1 MSRRKLKARDKITR
15 KMTKNGAVEHNAA
28 TGADICVSKREA
40 DFVLCGDKE
49 SEVSFS
55 RTAKIPADK
64 KSKKHLRNKN
74 KYTFQPEKSGDIGS
88 NGITAQTDST
98 VIDTTVQ
105 TEKFV
110 NPKQIL
116 SGDPHKLSFDTS
128 TLPSDIFKA
137 DTSQFQT
144 PDSIVFADN
153 PLSAEERQ
161 SIKSGSLMSESLK
174 SNLRH
179 DKHGRL
185 KFSKDVSDSGIKDAR
200 KHKNRVQPQAETES
214 GTGSNER
221 IAAQTDSKY
230 NPQKDVPGD
239 SQSAVNTSEPEAVT
253 ETNSSRHINA
263 EREIPLEND
272 TSAGRNSP
280 ETAADAPK
288 SANTR
293 KLDKAQRQS
302 DRAITELDKAKA
314 KLPSKKKLRSKL
326 VFDEQSGKSKRKL
339 YFETEVK
346 SQAEHLKGALPLR
359 PFKAAGNTV
368 IGYGHNKIYQTEK
381 ENTAVEAAHKGEIAA
396 EGVARTAIRHHKLA
410 PYAKVA
416 KLERKSMKK
425 SINLSYQKALAE
437 NPQLKSNIISR
448 TYQKRKIKRDYAKA
462 AREAK
467 KNAERVKKAG
477 SAVGK
482 AGNAVAGAVKHHPV
496 ATAAV
501 GIAALLM
508 VSIMSLIGVFGGAGG
523 GGAGGI
529 LAASYLAEDADID
542 NAELLYTELE
552 TDLQLQIAN
561 AETSHPG
568 YDEYRYS
575 VDNIS
580 HDPLAL
586 IAYLTAKYNGFKYAD
601 VQSELSALFGEQYT
615 LIFTPVN
622 ELYYADPSDA
632 DKNGDYE
639 PYSRNILNVTLKV
652 KPFADVVIGRMNSDE
667 ISRYNILMQTKGNRQ
682 YAGNP
687 LGFEW
692 ISLVTSGYGYRIHPV
707 SGVKDYHKGV
717 DIAVPSGT
725 AVHSVQN
732 GTIKTVGYDADN
744 YGHFIVIEDTT
755 GLVSKYAHL
764 DEVLVSEGETVI
776 TGAVI
781 AKSGNTGNSTGPHL
795 HFEMLYNDQHMN
807 PLIFSSAE

>member
-15 KMTKNGAVEHNAA
+15 KMTKNGAVERNAA
-28 TGADICVSKREA
+28 TGKDTRISKREA
-40 DFVLCGDKE
+40 DFDLRGGKE
-49 SEVSFS
+49 AEVSFS
-55 RTAKIPADK
+55 RTVKILADK
-64 KSKKHLRNKN
+64 KSKKHIRNKN
-74 KYTFQPEKSGDIGS
+74 KYAIHPERFDDNDSTGIIGQTGGAVTDSFTQTDIS
-88 NGITAQTDST
+88 VNSKRVDSVNPYNLPSVKQTLPVEAEIVKPNTAQLQMP
-98 VIDTTVQ
+98 DTT
-105 TEKFV
+105 
-110 NPKQIL
+110 I
-116 SGDPHKLSFDTS
+116 G
-128 TLPSDIFKA
+128 TL
-137 DTSQFQT
+137 
-144 PDSIVFADN
+144 
-153 PLSAEERQ
+153 Q
-161 SIKSGSLMSESLK
+161 SEPLK

-179 DKHGRL
+179 DKSGRL
-185 KFSKDVSDSGIKDAR
+185 KFSKDESDSVIKDMR
-200 KHKNRVQPQAETES
+200 KHKNRLQPQTEADS

-221 IAAQTDSKY
+221 TAAQINLTDS
-230 NPQKDVPGD
+230 PQKDEPGD
-239 SQSAVNTSEPEAVT
+239 SQPT
-253 ETNSSRHINA
+253 ENASVKESGTKTNSSPPENVKRKVPFA
-263 EREIPLEND
+263 ND
-272 TSAGRNSP
+272 TSAIINPPAST
-280 ETAADAPK
+280 EEAPT

-302 DRAITELDKAKA
+302 DRAIAELDKAKA
-314 KLPSKKKLRSKL
+314 KLPSKNKLRSKL

-346 SQAEHLKGALPLR
+346 SQAEYLKGALPLR
-359 PFKAAGNTV
+359 PFKAAGNAV
-368 IGYGHNKIYQTEK
+368 IGYGHKKIYQTEK

-396 EGVARTAIRHHKLA
+396 EGAVRTAIRHHKLA

-482 AGNAVAGAVKHHPV
+482 AGNAVAGAVKSHPI

-542 NAELLYTELE
+542 SAELLYTELE

-561 AETSHPG
+561 AEISYPG
-568 YDEYRYS
+568 YDEYHYS
-575 VDNIS
+575 TGEIS
-580 HDPLAL
+580 HDPFAL
-586 IAYLTAKYNGFKYAD
+586 IAYLTAKYNGFRYAD
-601 VQSELSALFGEQYT
+601 VQSALSALFSEQYT

-622 ELYYADPSDA
+622 EIYYADPSDA
-632 DKNGDYE
+632 DKNGDFE
-639 PYSRNILNVTLKV
+639 PYSRNILNVTLTA
-652 KPFADVVIGRMNSDE
+652 KPFADVVNGRMNSDE

-682 YAGNP
+682 YTGNP
-687 LGFEW
+687 LGFGW
-692 ISLVTSGYGYRIHPV
+692 ISLVTSDYGYRIHPV

-732 GTIKTVGYDADN
+732 GTVKTVGYDADN
-744 YGHFIVIEDTT
+744 YGNYIVIEDAT

-764 DEVLVSEGETVI
+764 DEVFVSEGETVI

-795 HFEMLYNDQHMN
+795 HFEMLYNGQYMN